1 MIKSE
6 VDKSDRKSGILM
18 ELRRRKEKVAGLGT
32 GGHGVS
38 KTVRS
43 AKWSDGVS
51 GRQETDAGEMPVGV
65 MTKSRVL
72 PLSCVGKLTWFVRLW
87 SASRARN

>member
-51 GRQETDAGEMPVGV
+51 GRQE
-65 MTKSRVL
+65 R
-72 PLSCVGKLTWFVRLW
+72 CQ
-87 SASRARN
+87 

>member
-18 ELRRRKEKVAGLGT
+18 ELIRRKEKVAGWGAV
-32 GGHGVS
+32 GRGVS

-43 AKWSDGVS
+43 AK
-51 GRQETDAGEMPVGV
+51 
-65 MTKSRVL
+65 
-72 PLSCVGKLTWFVRLW
+72 
-87 SASRARN
+87 